1 MKVHEAMTDDVMV
14 ATPGQSIRD
23 AAKLMA
29 QNDIGA
35 LPVAEDDRLVGMITD
50 RDIAVRAVAEGLGPD
65 TPVADVMSREM
76 LYCFEDEALDD
87 VASNMGQNQ
96 VRRLPVLSRDKRL
109 VGIVAVGDLS
119 QKQGA
124 RTIGKAVAEIS
135 SPGGA
140 HSQTR
145 H

>member
-1 MKVHEAMTDDVMV
+1 
-14 ATPGQSIRD
+14 
-23 AAKLMA
+23 
-29 QNDIGA
+29 
-35 LPVAEDDRLVGMITD
+35 
-50 RDIAVRAVAEGLGPD
+50 
-65 TPVADVMSREM
+65 MSREM